1 MKYGRVTSA
10 PWHSRKLCQQPS
22 GGASDLRPL
31 PRLYSASGGAGT
43 ARIPDKQKF
52 VADAKKKILEANE
65 EWDEVVFRR
74 DHAKEL
80 AAAVKHI
87 QLPKLRMVCDP
98 DELATT
104 AAEKNRHQMA
114 GPGF

>member
-10 PWHSRKLCQQPS
+10 PWHSGSYANSPLVEPPTYDHYL
-22 GGASDLRPL
+22 AFILRL
-31 PRLYSASGGAGT
+31 AALEQL
-43 ARIPDKQKF
+43 RIPDKQKF

-98 DELATT
+98 GRIGDHSCG
-104 AAEKNRHQMA
+104 KNRHQMA